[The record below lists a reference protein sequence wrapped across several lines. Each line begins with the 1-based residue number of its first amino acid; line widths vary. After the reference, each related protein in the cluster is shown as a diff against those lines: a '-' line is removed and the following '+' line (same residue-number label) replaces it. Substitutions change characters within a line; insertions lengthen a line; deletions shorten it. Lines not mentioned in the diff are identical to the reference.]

1 MMRVMKRRPQ
11 LGFCLATSHVDIRAA
26 KLWLRWAV
34 FLSQQKGGD
43 VSDLRLLVSLTHR
56 VSDVDMEEIRGIVA
70 NQPTFFI
77 TLVSRITDEDERGYP
92 GSSSHLF
99 CRSLQAFNELYTG
112 FAMMF
117 CEADT
122 APLRPTWAHELAD
135 DYARRSAPFV
145 GLHIPSTEYA
155 VGYFG
160 MPSLH
165 VTGNAMY
172 PPNALKLA
180 PSIEGCLSARLD
192 NCPWGEKGWAWDLFC
207 AHEIVPESEQT
218 DAIQQI
224 WRSDPWTPD
233 NLNRLSPKAALF
245 HQSKDGS
252 LVASLAMRHYPE
264 VLDQL
269 PQPDRCYQLD
279 TGATS
284 ITVGG
289 RTIQFKVSRQKGCG
303 GRPIAILAPTL
314 AIDDALLSGVA
325 GRAGL
330 TVISRDDYEKLA
342 R

>member
-1 MMRVMKRRPQ
+1 
-11 LGFCLATSHVDIRAA
+11 
-26 KLWLRWAV
+26 
-34 FLSQQKGGD
+34 
-43 VSDLRLLVSLTHR
+43 
-56 VSDVDMEEIRGIVA
+56 
-70 NQPTFFI
+70 
-77 TLVSRITDEDERGYP
+77 
-92 GSSSHLF
+92 
-99 CRSLQAFNELYTG
+99 
-112 FAMMF
+112 
-117 CEADT
+117 
-122 APLRPTWAHELAD
+122 
-135 DYARRSAPFV
+135 
-145 GLHIPSTEYA
+145 
-155 VGYFG
+155 
-160 MPSLH
+160 
-165 VTGNAMY
+165 
-172 PPNALKLA
+172 
-180 PSIEGCLSARLD
+180 
-192 NCPWGEKGWAWDLFC
+192 
-207 AHEIVPESEQT
+207 VPESEQT

-264 VLDQL
+264 FLDQL